1 MTLQQ
6 PRCPEEKQNRTATQ
20 SKAEAKQGKAGQ
32 GKAARG
38 PPSAP
43 ECPQGGAGG
52 GVVAE
57 CPPRG
62 AGGGVVARGPQYRNL
77 PAHEVGRQ
85 PDAKFRFRNGGLA

>member
-1 MTLQQ
+1 M
-6 PRCPEEKQNRTATQ
+6 
-20 SKAEAKQGKAGQ
+20 
-32 GKAARG
+32 
-38 PPSAP
+38 PP
-43 ECPQGGAGG
+43 GGAGG

-57 CPPRG
+57 CPPGG